1 MQKYIITV
9 HNGSPSNN
17 DTDISNNIETGGM
30 YCIAMDYGN
39 ISAMEL
45 NASSQHLDKLKDK
58 TSESNV
64 YSEEVMGGML
74 HSISNLYFG
83 QLDIYN
89 KILAG
94 QKNITNT
101 RALSIG
107 IVGFKINVTYSF
119 NRPTE
124 LNEGGFFLDI
134 GHDVHSV
141 ISNTNNTADEKT
153 YMLQTG
159 IYASGMEHGVLEQV
173 TGIESISTIK
183 TFQYAQENNIPIHFI
198 NKDNINE
205 ELDKITVDSQVKQE
219 IRISVNSGK
228 IVIIPENTITINQW
242 SGVGYMVLDPDTFA
256 CGYMISGGLAGG
268 SMTAGQMIGEYVG
281 YVILGVISGI
291 LLKLM
296 ASCITTGWVGAL
308 FTIFKVALMMNWIL
322 ELYDLYLSWETT
334 GEVRYIQEMAV
345 QLAAGATVYG
355 LFKFGLRNK
364 IQEFIKWANNIN
376 IGGSNNGTPS
386 EGGSQGGGNQGE
398 GVVPGEGENQGEIG
412 KPSEGGNQGGQTSQ
426 QLKPGREILPKIRN
440 NIYGETKL

>member
-256 CGYMISGGLAGG
+256 CGYMILA
-268 SMTAGQMIGEYVG
+268 
-281 YVILGVISGI
+281 
-291 LLKLM
+291 
-296 ASCITTGWVGAL
+296 
-308 FTIFKVALMMNWIL
+308 
-322 ELYDLYLSWETT
+322 D
-334 GEVRYIQEMAV
+334 
-345 QLAAGATVYG
+345 
-355 LFKFGLRNK
+355 
-364 IQEFIKWANNIN
+364 
-376 IGGSNNGTPS
+376 
-386 EGGSQGGGNQGE
+386 
-398 GVVPGEGENQGEIG
+398 
-412 KPSEGGNQGGQTSQ
+412 
-426 QLKPGREILPKIRN
+426 
-440 NIYGETKL
+440 